1 MSRET
6 RLILFVATI
15 VTVSCISGTAAW
27 SVRLPFPGW
36 WPIATLLFVATLLE
50 GLQTR
55 LRVAAKGSTSF
66 IIHMASALL
75 FGAWWAAIVAVGSSL
90 LDELARGS
98 TGIKRIF
105 NVSQRALAIILA
117 TTVYGALGG
126 GLPPAYLDSAATL
139 ASQAVQRDL
148 GFVCS
153 PRNCVLPRE
162 LDCCHRSSCAERW
175 SCVPRSLESEHARC
189 PSV

>member
-6 RLILFVATI
+6 RLRLFVGTVVI
-15 VTVSCISGTAAW
+15 VACASGTIAW
-27 SVRLPFPGW
+27 SARLPFPGW
-36 WPIATLLFVATLLE
+36 WPVATLLFVATMLE

-98 TGIKRIF
+98 TGIKRVF
-105 NVSQRALAIILA
+105 NVSHSFFYFIVS
-117 TTVYGALGG
+117 T
-126 GLPPAYLDSAATL
+126 
-139 ASQAVQRDL
+139 
-148 GFVCS
+148 
-153 PRNCVLPRE
+153 
-162 LDCCHRSSCAERW
+162 
-175 SCVPRSLESEHARC
+175 
-189 PSV
+189 